1 MSNTSD
7 TPDANEQVKPT
18 KTRSRTTARTKTEST
33 TPNSQAQEEKPT
45 VQRRT
50 ASTTHATTAVRTQ
63 SASDKVHTQATP
75 EARSATTQPATPST
89 ARPATA
95 RSATTN
101 VARSTTAQPAT
112 TNVARPATAQPATP
126 STARPATRITA
137 PDSSRT
143 NPAQRPESRQRSGGT
158 TSPVQRQA
166 NNASAQRTTAPG
178 STTTRPGTRP
188 GSTSPG
194 TYRPGG
200 HGTRTGGRAPGVP
213 VRKQPERRVP
223 IVKEKPTGPISIP
236 PQIVV
241 KDLAELLQT
250 TPNDV
255 IRGLIKHSI
264 FASINQVVDYDKAAL
279 VASDLGFEPSQSELS
294 VAPAVQRSSGGLST
308 NEAMIAARHED
319 NTVVIPPVVT
329 IMGHVDHGKTSLL
342 DTIRKTKVAAGEAGG
357 ITQYIGAYQ
366 VEVDGKKITFIDTPG
381 HEAFTAMR
389 ARGAQVTHI
398 AIIVV
403 AADDGV
409 MPQTRE
415 AIDHAQAAKVPIII
429 ALNKMDKVDANPDF
443 VKQQLYDIGV
453 VIEEIGGDVICVPVS
468 ARKGTGIDDLL
479 EMILLVAEVQDIRA
493 NPNRPATGVIIEAKL
508 EKSTGPMA
516 TVLIQQGTLKMGD
529 NIVVG
534 LLAGKV
540 RAMFNDRG
548 KRIQKAPPSM
558 PVSILGLPEVTNA
571 SDRLQVVT
579 DERTAK
585 QTAQK
590 IAEER
595 RSENLPLGQVSL
607 DTLYMQ
613 MQEGTVKEL
622 NVVLKCDVQG
632 SAEAIKNALS
642 KVGEENI
649 KVRLIR
655 EGIGNIS
662 ETDVHLAGASDAVV
676 IGFNVKADGAAQRLA
691 QKEGVDIR
699 YYNVIYK
706 LTDDIQA
713 ALTGMLEPTYREVV
727 EGHAEVVQTFK
738 AGKNL
743 VIAGCRVLDG
753 RITRSSQA
761 RVLCKK
767 EMVYNGRIASL
778 RRGRDDVREVA
789 TGYECGIV
797 LDVFTE
803 FEEGDIIDSYAQE
816 RVKSGM

>member
-7 TPDANEQVKPT
+7 TPDANEQVKAT
-18 KTRSRTTARTKTEST
+18 KTRSRTTTRAKAESA
-33 TPNSQAQEEKPT
+33 TPTSQVQEEKPT

-50 ASTTHATTAVRTQ
+50 TSASRTTAAVRAKSAAEKEQ
-63 SASDKVHTQATP
+63 SQATA
-75 EARSATTQPATPST
+75 EARSATTQPASTGT

-95 RSATTN
+95 RSTTSN
-101 VARSTTAQPAT
+101 ARSTTAQPAT
-112 TNVARPATAQPATP
+112 T
-126 STARPATRITA
+126 STTRPATRVA
-137 PDSSRT
+137 ESDGSRSNT
-143 NPAQRPESRQRSGGT
+143 AQRPESGQRSGGT
-158 TSPVQRQA
+158 ASPVQRQTS
-166 NNASAQRTTAPG
+166 NAPTQRTTAAG

-188 GSTSPG
+188 GSTAPG
-194 TYRPGG
+194 THRPGV
-200 HGTRTGGRAPGVP
+200 HGTRTGGHAPGTA

-223 IVKEKPTGPISIP
+223 VVKEKPTGPISIP

-241 KDLAELLQT
+241 KDLADLLQT

-279 VASDLGFEPSQSELS
+279 VASDLGFEPRQSEVT
-294 VAPAVQRSSGGLST
+294 VAPAVQGTKGGLSA
-308 NEAMIAARHED
+308 NEAMMAARDED

-357 ITQYIGAYQ
+357 ITQHIGAYQ
-366 VEVDGKKITFIDTPG
+366 VEVDGKKITFLDTPG

-398 AIIVV
+398 AVIVV

-415 AIDHAQAAKVPIII
+415 AIDHARAAKVPIII
-429 ALNKMDKVDANPDF
+429 ALNKMDKPDANPDY
-443 VKQQLYDIGV
+443 VKQQLYDIGI
-453 VIEEIGGDVICVPVS
+453 VIEEYGGDVICVPVS

-493 NPNRPATGVIIEAKL
+493 NPNRSATGVIIEAKL
-508 EKSTGPMA
+508 EKNSGAVA

-534 LLAGKV
+534 AMSGKV

-548 KRIQKAPPSM
+548 KRIQKAPPST
-558 PVSILGLPEVTNA
+558 PVSILGLPEVPQA
-571 SDRLQVVT
+571 GDRLEVVS
-579 DERTAK
+579 DERKAK
-585 QTAQK
+585 QVASK
-590 IAEER
+590 IAEQR
-595 RSENLPLGQVSL
+595 RSESIPLGQVSL

-613 MQEGTVKEL
+613 MQEGKVKEL
-622 NVVLKCDVQG
+622 NVVLKSDVQG
-632 SAEAIKNALS
+632 SSEAIKNALS

-649 KVRLIR
+649 KVRLIH
-655 EGIGNIS
+655 EGIGNIN
-662 ETDVHLAGASDAVV
+662 ETDVHLAEASDAVI

-691 QKEGVDIR
+691 QKEHVEIR
-699 YYNVIYK
+699 YYTIIYK
-706 LTDDIQA
+706 LIDDIQA
-713 ALTGMLEPTYREVV
+713 ALTGLLEPTFHEVI
-727 EGHAEVVQTFK
+727 EGHAEVQQIFK
-738 AGKNL
+738 AGKNM
-743 VIAGCRVLDG
+743 VIAGCRVIDG
-753 RITRSSQA
+753 KITRSSQA
-761 RVLCKK
+761 RVLRKQ
-767 EMVYNGRIASL
+767 EMVYDGKIASL

-797 LDVFTE
+797 LDDFTE
-803 FEEGDIIDSYAQE
+803 FEEGDIIESYAQE
-816 RVKSGM
+816 RVKPGM